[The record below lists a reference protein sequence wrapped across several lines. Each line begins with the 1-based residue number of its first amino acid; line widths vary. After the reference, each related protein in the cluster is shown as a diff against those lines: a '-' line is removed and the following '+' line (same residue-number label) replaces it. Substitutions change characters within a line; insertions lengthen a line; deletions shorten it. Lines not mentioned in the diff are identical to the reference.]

1 MSVSCLF
8 NIMCI
13 PIEKE
18 EAELLNPVVLHIWF
32 PIFTYLLSLFS
43 YLVFGILLEK
53 GEAALFDPVGP
64 PIWYS
69 LPFLNWAR
77 LLIWSFELAQQKDD
91 CKHYSIHIVL

>member
-53 GEAALFDPVGP
+53 GGAALFDPVGP

-77 LLIWSFELAQQKDD
+77 LLIWSFDLAQQKDD

>member
-8 NIMCI
+8 NIMCLT
-13 PIEKE
+13 IEQV
-18 EAELLNPVVLHIWF
+18 ELFDPVALHIWF
-32 PIFTYLLSLFS
+32 PTFLYLLFLFS

-77 LLIWSFELAQQKDD
+77 LLIWSFELAQQTE
-91 CKHYSIHIVL
+91 H